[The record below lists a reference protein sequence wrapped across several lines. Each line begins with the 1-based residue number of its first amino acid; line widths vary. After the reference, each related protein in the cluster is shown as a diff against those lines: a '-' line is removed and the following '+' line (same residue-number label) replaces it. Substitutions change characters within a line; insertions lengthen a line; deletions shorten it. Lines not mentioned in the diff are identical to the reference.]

1 MKAELIRI
9 LNYLQNTP
17 EDSSVEEL
25 NNVINRAIEDLE
37 NLIDEMSIYSR

>member
-1 MKAELIRI
+1 MKGELIRI

-37 NLIDEMSIYSR
+37 NLIYDEY

>member
-37 NLIDEMSIYSR
+37 NLIYEISIYSR